1 MDDEQ
6 ADPVWEIP
14 EEAVETL
21 TRCLIDR
28 EDEVVRFYACKT
40 VENITAQSIT
50 AGCSFATLKVATL
63 LLNIY
68 HTQSNEVFK
77 ISAAVSISHICKLNT
92 TLFATIFASLGP
104 KNFSLALLEGPAR
117 I

>member
-1 MDDEQ
+1 LDDEQ

-77 ISAAVSISHICKLNT
+77 ISAAVSISHLRLAPRISRQ
-92 TLFATIFASLGP
+92 LFWKDQLGY
-104 KNFSLALLEGPAR
+104 SRHLLR
-117 I
+117 